1 MNLFWEGEGRNTK
14 FGEVNDRGGG
24 GCRSAGM
31 GRDSLHAY
39 QMLIRGT
46 KIINE
51 IKMKN
56 SKLCFCPY
64 SLA

>member
-46 KIINE
+46 KINE
-51 IKMKN
+51 K
-56 SKLCFCPY
+56 F
-64 SLA
+64 